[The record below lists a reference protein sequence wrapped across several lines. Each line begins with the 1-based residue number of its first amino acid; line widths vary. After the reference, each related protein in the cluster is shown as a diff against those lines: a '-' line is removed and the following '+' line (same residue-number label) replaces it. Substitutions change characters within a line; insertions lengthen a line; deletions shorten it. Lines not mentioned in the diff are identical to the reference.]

1 MDSNVEWTLK
11 SLISHLN
18 MPSTTVY
25 RQVSTLT
32 NQGYLIQD
40 PVRKSYR
47 VGPKLLLL
55 ASTILSQSDLRR
67 SARPELE
74 KLSLVVKET
83 INLSILLE
91 KEIFILTKLRPFRS
105 VVCNTKIGSR
115 APAHATSS
123 GKAMLAY
130 MEPAIIDNYCNAL
143 PSMQPITDRTIVSE
157 DRLRSELIKAR
168 LDGYAIDDGEIES
181 GLFCVGAP
189 IFGINQNVL
198 AAVSIAGPSFRMKAE
213 LDVMIREIKHTASNI
228 SRLLGGIY
236 LNQAAPLIS
245 CCHISLHLHS
255 SWRIPQLLPEPRWT
269 PHSRS
274 NHSAKT
280 APLQTKESCMKK
292 RSKGMNR
299 A

>member
-1 MDSNVEWTLK
+1 MKEEQVSSILRALKILECFMDSNVEWTLK

-91 KEIFILTKLRPFRS
+91 KEIFYLFNDNPVVGDKHMPPVHKLKSRFAFSYS
-105 VVCNTKIGSR
+105 VFTR
-115 APAHATSS
+115 
-123 GKAMLAY
+123 Y
-130 MEPAIIDNYCNAL
+130 
-143 PSMQPITDRTIVSE
+143 
-157 DRLRSELIKAR
+157 
-168 LDGYAIDDGEIES
+168 
-181 GLFCVGAP
+181 
-189 IFGINQNVL
+189 
-198 AAVSIAGPSFRMKAE
+198 
-213 LDVMIREIKHTASNI
+213 
-228 SRLLGGIY
+228 
-236 LNQAAPLIS
+236 
-245 CCHISLHLHS
+245 
-255 SWRIPQLLPEPRWT
+255 
-269 PHSRS
+269 
-274 NHSAKT
+274 
-280 APLQTKESCMKK
+280 
-292 RSKGMNR
+292 
-299 A
+299 

>member
-1 MDSNVEWTLK
+1 MKEEQVSSILRALKILECFMDSNVEWTLK

-91 KEIFILTKLRPFRS
+91 KEIFYLDKVETFRS

-213 LDVMIREIKHTASNI
+213 LDVMIGEIKHTASNI

-236 LNQAAPLIS
+236 LNQAAP
-245 CCHISLHLHS
+245 
-255 SWRIPQLLPEPRWT
+255 
-269 PHSRS
+269 
-274 NHSAKT
+274 
-280 APLQTKESCMKK
+280 
-292 RSKGMNR
+292 
-299 A
+299 